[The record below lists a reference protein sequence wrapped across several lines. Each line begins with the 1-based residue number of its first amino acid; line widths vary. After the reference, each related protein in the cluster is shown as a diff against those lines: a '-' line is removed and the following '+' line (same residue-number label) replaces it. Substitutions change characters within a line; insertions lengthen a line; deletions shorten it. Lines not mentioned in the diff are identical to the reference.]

1 MRVIQAPLVERERE
15 LKEFE
20 RLLGLPPALG
30 KTHWPPL
37 TNRVAA

>member
-1 MRVIQAPLVERERE
+1 MARVRVIQAPLVERERE

-30 KTHWPPL
+30 KPTGHRLP
-37 TNRVAA
+37 TA